1 VEINRPG
8 RDKLMRQNPFQPE
21 RRIMT
26 KRVIAVLSI
35 LMFCGVI
42 LSQEPVVDINQKFH
56 PNLYQAQQLVAQAN
70 HYIVIAQ
77 KDNRY
82 DMHGHASKARQLLA
96 QANQELKAAA
106 EDANRK

>member
-1 VEINRPG
+1 MI
-8 RDKLMRQNPFQPE
+8 K
-21 RRIMT
+21 RI
-26 KRVIAVLSI
+26 IAILSI

-42 LSQEPVVDINQKFH
+42 LSQEPEVNINQKFH

-70 HYIVIAQ
+70 HYIVVAQ

-82 DMHGHASKARQLLA
+82 DMHGHATKARELLV

-106 EDANRK
+106 EDANRR